1 MLGSFQKKIQET
13 KDIRLLEPQAKALST
28 MLKDERQEKSSMFSS
43 FQQTIQIKGLCILA
57 ETKEVL
63 ATVQE
68 IKGKKEKQLL
78 AGLQEK
84 LLYKTKGGILLEK
97 KTKVLS
103 LLQEAERIQP
113 ETLPCSL
120 QETVQGQNFLET
132 ILEDKEKFQ

>member
-43 FQQTIQIKGLCILA
+43 FQQTVQIKGLRILA

-68 IKGKKEKQLL
+68 IKGEKEKQLL

-103 LLQEAERIQP
+103 LLQEVERIQP